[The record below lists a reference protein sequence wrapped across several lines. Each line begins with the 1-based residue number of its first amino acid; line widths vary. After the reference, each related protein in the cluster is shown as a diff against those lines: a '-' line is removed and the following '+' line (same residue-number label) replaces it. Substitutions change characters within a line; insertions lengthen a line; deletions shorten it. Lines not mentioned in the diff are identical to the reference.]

1 MMFLNILS
9 AEFLKLK
16 RSRITWIT
24 WLAFSIMPLIGA
36 MFMWIVMEPDRASS
50 LGLLGTKAQIAGVTA
65 TWSGYFALL
74 LQTTGIGGMILVSV
88 IAAFVFGREYSEGTA
103 KNLLTLPV
111 ARSWFVIAK
120 YIVVLTWFGFLTV
133 SLVIEGTGIAWAMK
147 LPGYSASILQSYTSD
162 IFLEVLIAWLIVPP
176 VAWIATL
183 GRGYL
188 APLGFT
194 IFMLILGNVF
204 GATGWGKWFP
214 WSIVPLF
221 AGVAGPRV
229 EVLAASSVFVLLL
242 TFCAGTTATFLQIRY
257 GDNTQ

>member
-1 MMFLNILS
+1 MLGQVFA
-9 AEFLKLK
+9 AEIVKLR
-16 RSRITWIT
+16 RSKITWLS
-24 WLAFSIMPLIGA
+24 WLAFSIMPLVGGL
-36 MFMWIVMEPDRASS
+36 FMWIIKEPLRAAE
-50 LGLLGTKAQIAGVTA
+50 LGLLGKKAQFAGVTA
-65 TWSGYFALL
+65 DWSSYFGLL

-88 IAAFVFGREYSEGTA
+88 IAAYVFGREYSDGTA

-111 ARSWFVIAK
+111 GRHWFVAAK
-120 YIVVLTWFGFLTV
+120 LTVVLVWFGALTV
-133 SLVIEGTGIAWAMK
+133 SLIAEGFVVCWLLG
-147 LPGYSASILQSYTSD
+147 LPGYSSELAVTSVGNIL
-162 IFLEVLIAWLIVPP
+162 LAALVAWMLVPV

-194 IFMLILGNVF
+194 IFMLVLGNVF

-229 EVLAASSVFVLLL
+229 ETLASGSLVVLAL
-242 TFCAGTTATFLQIRY
+242 TFVAGVAATVWQLRHA
-257 GDNTQ
+257 DNTQ